1 MVRAMPQR
9 IGISLVRQ
17 GFTLIELLVVIA
29 VIALLV
35 GILLPSLAAA
45 RDTARTTKCTT
56 SLRQI
61 GIGCQAYAASNR
73 GFFSSG
79 RFDNRL
85 NSGPGPIDKAG
96 WLADAVNGEYCI
108 PGNLLCPTN
117 PAQLTQSMTTARL
130 GDRPAAPQDQLA
142 LFQRGFNTNYT
153 MAWFM
158 AYSGFKDPRGMY
170 NDPQRNQWCA
180 GPLNESRIGGVSTN
194 FVPLF
199 ADGRVEDNSSA
210 GETVEEIDG
219 RRYRFV
225 KDLTDGPLGQ
235 VADGTWARQKFSD
248 FGPAHGKAPG
258 GSANN
263 TGTGANRKDHDKY
276 LGNFLF
282 ADGHVAGFNDT
293 NRDGEFGWL
302 SGADRAPNAAYD
314 DEIEGKV
321 FGGLLSS
328 GRFFRPNE

>member
-1 MVRAMPQR
+1 MAHRS
-9 IGISLVRQ
+9 GISLVRD
-17 GFTLIELLVVIA
+17 GFTLVELLVVMA
-29 VIALLV
+29 VIALLM
-35 GILLPSLAAA
+35 GLLIPSLSAA
-45 RDTARTTKCTT
+45 RDTARTTKC
-56 SLRQI
+56 SSNLRQI
-61 GIGCQAYAASNR
+61 GVGMLAYAASSR
-73 GFFSSG
+73 GYFSSG
-79 RFDNRL
+79 RFDNRT

-117 PAQLTQSMTTARL
+117 PGQLSQSMTAARL
-130 GDRPAAPQDQLA
+130 TDRPSATQDQLD
-142 LFQRGFNTNYT
+142 LFRRGFNTNYT
-153 MAWFM
+153 MAWYT
-158 AYSGFKDPRGMY
+158 AYSGFKDPRSPN
-170 NDPQRNQWCA
+170 NDPQRTRWTA
-180 GPLNESRIGGVSTN
+180 GALNESRISGVSTN

-199 ADGRVEDNSSA
+199 ADGRVTDNENT

-219 RRYRFV
+219 KRYRFV

-235 VADGTWARQKFSD
+235 VADGTWGRQKYSD

-258 GSANN
+258 GSVNN
-263 TGTGANRKDHDKY
+263 SGSGANRKDHDKY

-282 ADGHVAGFNDT
+282 ADGHVAVFADT

-314 DEIEGKV
+314 DDIEGKV
-321 FGGLLSS
+321 FGGLLTS